1 MAHLSD
7 IIKKHRQAS
16 GLTQEEV
23 ADKLGMSRRG
33 YQYWEQGRTVP
44 SALQWKELA
53 QLLRMPPKDV
63 AKFGDGE
70 AVGKRSKQLSPDTEA
85 TISNINIIAKNDWP
99 GLPVY
104 NVPITA
110 SFVEVYRDEH
120 IAPEYFLKDRKYMD
134 CDFAA
139 VIRGDS
145 MHSEIRH
152 GDYVICKKIEDLGF
166 LVFGEIYYVVG
177 INGLET
183 CKYLHPDPQ
192 HEDRLMLVAYNKS
205 VPSSPIPKK
214 YIRSLYKVRGI
225 IRAY

>member
-1 MAHLSD
+1 MQSLSD
-7 IIKKHRQAS
+7 IIKNHRQAS

-23 ADKLGMSRRG
+23 ADRMGMSRRG
-33 YQYWEQGRTVP
+33 YQYWEQGRSIP
-44 SALQWKELA
+44 SALQLKELA
-53 QLLRMPPKDV
+53 NILRISQKEI
-63 AKFGDGE
+63 ARFGDVDT
-70 AVGKRSKQLSPDTEA
+70 AGKRNKPLA
-85 TISNINIIAKNDWP
+85 ISAEEKENSAVVVRKDWP

-120 IAPEYFLKDRKYMD
+120 IAPEYYLKDRKYID

-152 GDYVICKKIEDLGF
+152 GDYVICKRIEDLGF
-166 LVFGEIYYVVG
+166 LAFGEIYYIVST
-177 INGLET
+177 NGLET
-183 CKYLHPDPQ
+183 CKYLHPDLNN
-192 HEDRLMLVAYNKS
+192 EDRLLLVAYNKS